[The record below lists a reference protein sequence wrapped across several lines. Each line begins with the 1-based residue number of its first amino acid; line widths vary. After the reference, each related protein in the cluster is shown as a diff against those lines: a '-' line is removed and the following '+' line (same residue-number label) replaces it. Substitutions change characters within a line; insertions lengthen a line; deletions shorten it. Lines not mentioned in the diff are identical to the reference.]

1 MGKQVCGYVNS
12 AKSQRR
18 LQNCKNLGEMRGIM
32 IIGPKHTEKTS
43 GNYEGAQRGC
53 TEEEKGLNRR

>member
-1 MGKQVCGYVNS
+1 
-12 AKSQRR
+12 
-18 LQNCKNLGEMRGIM
+18 MRGIM

-53 TEEEKGLNRR
+53 TEEEKGLNKR